1 MRRTI
6 GWCRRS
12 RLRNAPD
19 EVRTLICASCV
30 FGFRPPGPKCL
41 LLLSAGE
48 SFFGGRTTRERAR
61 RGVARSISASH
72 SSSDKKFGMI
82 IVRGFQAS
90 TTTLEESFFED
101 ADGSSSVGDEGG
113 GSGGG
118 DGG

>member
-1 MRRTI
+1 M
-6 GWCRRS
+6 
-12 RLRNAPD
+12 
-19 EVRTLICASCV
+19 

-101 ADGSSSVGDEGG
+101 ADGSSSGGDEGG